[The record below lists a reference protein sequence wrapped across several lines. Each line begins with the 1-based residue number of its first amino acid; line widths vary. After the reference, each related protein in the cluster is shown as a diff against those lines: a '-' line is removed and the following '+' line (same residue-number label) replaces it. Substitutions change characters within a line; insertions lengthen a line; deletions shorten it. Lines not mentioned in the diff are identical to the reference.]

1 MKTHTTTFGN
11 RESMKFLRFKEGMNE
26 TVRGRAR
33 AEIRTAEMA
42 LLNDEMLKDDNEISR
57 RREAVSLPF

>member
-1 MKTHTTTFGN
+1 M
-11 RESMKFLRFKEGMNE
+11 RLCADE
-26 TVRGRAR
+26 R
-33 AEIRTAEMA
+33 AEIRTAEMV

>member
-1 MKTHTTTFGN
+1 
-11 RESMKFLRFKEGMNE
+11 MKFLRFKEGMNE